1 MRKIKFG
8 TKIEFV
14 KIKMT
19 DYLTDKKDKK
29 LK

>member
-14 KIKMT
+14 KIKKT